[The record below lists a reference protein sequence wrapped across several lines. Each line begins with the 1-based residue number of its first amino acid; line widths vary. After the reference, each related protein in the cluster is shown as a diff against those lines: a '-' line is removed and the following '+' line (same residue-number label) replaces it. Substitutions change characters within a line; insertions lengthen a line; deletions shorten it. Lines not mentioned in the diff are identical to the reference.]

1 VSALYSK
8 DTGSAKE
15 CVNNKSTKKT
25 PRCVNRETKLA
36 RDDDE
41 KLHSAKCH
49 DAKCSRCTFIRNR
62 RHWEPRLP
70 FLRDDMGIDI
80 SAVPP
85 VKQSVV
91 QGSWLMG
98 IVDGDAFSMGCLVC
112 SQTWDEP
119 QICNLV
125 KHGVSVRHLAAVRS
139 FCGCELG
146 PSGKPTSGAP
156 SEDAFRQAWDLISN
170 GNAPEQGVKNV
181 GQAEKIRRM
190 LFCLFEGLSILDRQH
205 LAGATIGLS
214 RDERHFKLLI
224 RYSAVNKDLEVRKG
238 VLWQVAK
245 CPGAS
250 DKITELTVGAL
261 VKFSTSM
268 YGAPDS
274 SAGKVPVGITDFAL
288 VKHIVAATEVMKVD
302 SASNEICSCQT
313 MQHKHVDI
321 DGEKVRFKHM
331 LIARD
336 KAHGSRRTGAEQI
349 L

>member
-1 VSALYSK
+1 VPALCSK

-15 CVNNKSTKKT
+15 CVNKSTKKH
-25 PRCVNRETKLA
+25 RCVNRETKFA

-41 KLHSAKCH
+41 KQHSANCC
-49 DAKCSRCTFIRNR
+49 DAKCLRCKFIRNR
-62 RHWEPRLP
+62 RAWELRLP

-91 QGSWLMG
+91 QGSWLQC
-98 IVDGDAFSMGCLVC
+98 IVDGDAFSVGCVVC
-112 SQTWDEP
+112 SQTWGDV
-119 QICNLV
+119 QICNLSN
-125 KHGVSVRHLAAVRS
+125 HQATARHIAAVRT

-156 SEDAFRQAWDLISN
+156 TEDEFRQAWDLISN
-170 GNAPEQGVKNV
+170 GNAPEQGVKDV

-268 YGAPDS
+268 YGAPDT
-274 SAGKVPVGITDFAL
+274 AHARKVPVGITDFGL

-336 KAHGSRRTGAEQI
+336 KAHGSRRT
-349 L
+349 